1 MPVLIYYGDLYY
13 KLVSQDPEV
22 GFDLRDALLGHLAL
36 WATFHR
42 LLQSEE
48 SETVEILPIL

>member
-1 MPVLIYYGDLYY
+1 MAVVLCIGDHFD

-22 GFDLRDALLGHLAL
+22 GFDLSDALLGHLAL

>member
-1 MPVLIYYGDLYY
+1 MAVVLCIGDHFD

-36 WATFHR
+36 WAIFHR

>member
-1 MPVLIYYGDLYY
+1 MPILIYIGDLYH

-22 GFDLRDALLGHLAL
+22 GFDLRVALFGHIILLAI
-36 WATFHR
+36 FHG

-48 SETVEILPIL
+48 SETIFILPVF